1 MFTNNW
7 KEDGG
12 KYSFNETEVEEGEF
26 WEHVKTKYN
35 FNFKVISSLV
45 TIASSNVKF
54 VSGIVYY

>member
-12 KYSFNETEVEEGEF
+12 KYSFNEMEVEEGKF